1 MRRKYLRFRPEM
13 RDMLRDLMILS
24 DNTGYYMLGYGE
36 SAQAPSFQCLPSTRE
51 RDGDGVRTDAVR
63 TDEGA

>member
-1 MRRKYLRFRPEM
+1 
-13 RDMLRDLMILS
+13 MLRDLMILS

-36 SAQAPSFQCLPSTRE
+36 SAQAPSFQCLPSARE